1 VYHKTLSYRLFTYF
15 NYALLAVIAFLC
27 VLPLIHTL
35 AVSFSGRAPANANLV
50 GLIPIDFT
58 LDAYKKTLSNQNFLN
73 SLWIS
78 VQRTVLGTAI
88 AMIVI
93 FLAAYP
99 LSKDSGIFRSRT
111 WYSWFFV
118 VTLLISGGLVPTY
131 IVIQKLGLMNSMWA
145 LILPG
150 TIDVWLL
157 VLLLNFFRSIPQA
170 LEEAALIDGAGQLRI
185 LVLIYLPLS
194 LPAIAT
200 LSLFKMVGHWN
211 SWFDGLIYLNTIEK
225 YPLATFLQ
233 TILIQ
238 LDSTQLSS
246 LGRELENISNN
257 TVKAAQIFIGALPI
271 LMVYPFLQ
279 KYFVKGLVVGSVK
292 E

>member
-1 VYHKTLSYRLFTYF
+1 MYHKTLPYRMFSLF
-15 NYALLAVIAFLC
+15 NYVFLAVIAFLC
-27 VLPLIHTL
+27 VLPLVHTL
-35 AVSFSGRAPANANLV
+35 AVSLSGRAPANANLV
-50 GLIPIDFT
+50 GLLPIDFT
-58 LDAYKKTLSNQNFLN
+58 WDAYRKTLSNANFLH

-78 VQRTVLGTAI
+78 VIRTVIGTAI
-88 AMIVI
+88 AMAVT
-93 FLAAYP
+93 FLTAYP
-99 LSKDSGIFRSRT
+99 LSKESAVFRSRT

-118 VTLLISGGLVPTY
+118 ITLLFGGGLVPTY
-131 IVIQKLGLMNSMWA
+131 IVIQKLGLMNSLWA

-150 TIDVWLL
+150 AIDVWLL
-157 VLLLNFFRSIPQA
+157 VLLLNFFRGIPHA
-170 LEEAALIDGAGQLRI
+170 LEEAALIDGAGQFRI
-185 LVLIYLPLS
+185 LLLIYLPLS

-211 SWFDGLIYLNTIEK
+211 AWFDGLIYLKNIQD

-238 LDSTQLSS
+238 IDSTQLSS
-246 LGRELENISNN
+246 LGREMENISNN

-279 KYFVKGLVVGSVK
+279 KYFVKGMVVGSVK

>member
-1 VYHKTLSYRLFTYF
+1 LYHKTLSYRLFTVF
-15 NYALLAVIAFLC
+15 NYIFLALIAFLC
-27 VLPLIHTL
+27 LLPLIHTL

-58 LDAYKKTLSNQNFLN
+58 LDAYKKTLSNPNFLH
-73 SLWIS
+73 SLWVS
-78 VQRTVLGTAI
+78 VQRTVLGTVVT
-88 AMIVI
+88 MIII

-99 LSKDSGIFRSRT
+99 LSKDSLAFKSRT

-118 VTLLISGGLVPTY
+118 LTLLFSGGLVPTY
-131 IVIQKLGLMNSMWA
+131 ITIQKLGLMYSMWA

-150 TIDVWLL
+150 AIDVWLL
-157 VLLLNFFRSIPQA
+157 VLLLNFFRNIPKA
-170 LEEAALIDGAGQLRI
+170 LEEAALIDGAGQMKI
-185 LVLIYLPLS
+185 LTHIYIPLS

-211 SWFDGLIYLNTIEK
+211 AWFDGLIYLKSIDD

-238 LDSTQLSS
+238 IDSTQLSS

-279 KYFVKGLVVGSVK
+279 KYFVKGMVVGSVK

>member
-1 VYHKTLSYRLFTYF
+1 MYHKTLPYRIF
-15 NYALLAVIAFLC
+15 NICNYVFLAIIAFIC
-27 VLPLIHTL
+27 ILPLIHTL
-35 AVSFSGRAPANANLV
+35 AVSFSGRGPANANLV

-58 LDAYKKTLSNQNFLN
+58 LDAYKKTLNNENFLH
-73 SLWIS
+73 SLWVS
-78 VQRTVLGTAI
+78 VQRTVIGTLI
-88 AMIVI
+88 TMIVT

-99 LSKDSGIFRSRT
+99 LSKDSMVMRSRT

-118 VTLLISGGLVPTY
+118 VTLLFGGGLVPTY
-131 IVIQKLGLMNSMWA
+131 IVIQKLGLMNSLWA

-150 TIDVWLL
+150 AIDVWLI
-157 VLLLNFFRSIPQA
+157 VLLLNFFRSIPKA
-170 LEEAALIDGAGQLRI
+170 LEEAALIDGAGQFKI
-185 LVLIYLPLS
+185 LTLVYIPLS
-194 LPAIAT
+194 LPSIAT

-211 SWFDGLIYLNTIEK
+211 SWFDGLIYLNNIQD

-246 LGRELENISNN
+246 IGREMENISNN

-271 LMVYPFLQ
+271 LVVYPFLQ
-279 KYFVKGLVVGSVK
+279 KYFVKGMVVGSIK

>member
-1 VYHKTLSYRLFTYF
+1 MYHKTLSYRLFTYF

>member
-1 VYHKTLSYRLFTYF
+1 MYHKTLSYRIFTYF
-15 NYALLAVIAFLC
+15 NYVVLALIAFLC

-78 VQRTVLGTAI
+78 VQRTVLGTAV

-157 VLLLNFFRSIPQA
+157 VLLLNFFRSIPHA
-170 LEEAALIDGAGQLRI
+170 LEEAALIDGAGQLKI
-185 LVLIYLPLS
+185 LTLIYLPLS

-200 LSLFKMVGHWN
+200 LALFKMVGHWN
-211 SWFDGLIYLNTIEK
+211 SWFDGLIYLNNIEK

-271 LMVYPFLQ
+271 LIVYPFLQ

>member
-1 VYHKTLSYRLFTYF
+1 MYHKTFSYRVFSVF
-15 NYALLAVIAFLC
+15 NYVFLAAIAFLC
-27 VLPLIHTL
+27 VLPIVHTL

-50 GLIPIDFT
+50 GLVPIDFT
-58 LDAYKKTLSNQNFLN
+58 LDAYKKTLSNANFLH
-73 SLWIS
+73 SLWVS
-78 VQRTVLGTAI
+78 VERTVLGTVI
-88 AMIVI
+88 TMIVI

-99 LSKDSGIFRSRT
+99 LSKDSLVFRSRT

-118 VTLLISGGLVPTY
+118 LTLLFGGGLVPTY
-131 IVIQKLGLMNSMWA
+131 IVIQKLGLMNSLWA

-150 TIDVWLL
+150 AIDVWLL
-157 VLLLNFFRSIPQA
+157 VLLLNFFRSIPAA
-170 LEEAALIDGAGQLRI
+170 LEEAALIDGAGQLKI
-185 LVLIYLPLS
+185 LALIYIPLS

-211 SWFDGLIYLNTIEK
+211 AWFDGLIYLKSIDS

-271 LMVYPFLQ
+271 LIVYPFLQ
-279 KYFVKGLVVGSVK
+279 KYFVKGMVVGSVK